1 MKKYFVLI
9 LFVFLIFVSGCTQ
22 KFYLDQEY
30 YKTDGDFVHITSDM
44 FEKIDFQ
51 NYVLFVYNN
60 YCAFSVPCD
69 EIFKEFM
76 EQNNVNFLSMS
87 YEEFKKTN
95 LHETVKFAPSVI
107 IVKDWKIVTY
117 LDPEK
122 DKYLDMYQ
130 SVEEFWKWISEYV
143 NFDVES
149 IGW

>member
-30 YKTDGDFVHITSDM
+30 YKTGGDFVHITSDM

-60 YCAFSVPCD
+60 YCTFSVPCD

-107 IVKDWKIVTY
+107 IVNNGKIVSY
-117 LDPEK
+117 LDSAK
-122 DKYLDMYQ
+122 DADLDKYQDVDQFESWLDNYIYFG
-130 SVEEFWKWISEYV
+130 E
-143 NFDVES
+143 
-149 IGW
+149 